1 MNSLILIVT
10 RGCNLRCSYCPT
22 VKQGWPNLTTDDISK
37 ALEIFD
43 RTFGG
48 GEIKIF
54 GGEPL
59 LVPEQVRHTIRQAQ
73 KIPSIS
79 KIYLSTNGL
88 GLDLDWIAF
97 LRKQSKV
104 ILTISMDGRPD
115 DHRKMR
121 KALPGVADTYAH
133 ILTLKKPLLSLPKLV
148 ITQTIAPALSYHA
161 AENFAHLCELG
172 FRKFN
177 FLPGYFIPWRA
188 KQLQALRTNFAQMR
202 KWIEHSWRNGKYLY
216 VRNLFIQAPTPF
228 FNTGLIVDA
237 DRSIHPSNL
246 GLSGSLDGLR
256 GKTKVGDIDHP
267 PTPEELAEAS
277 LRTNQLIQDALP
289 EKIWNSTLAADAELT
304 RFCRQ
309 LWPAFVK
316 YRKTREVLVS

>member
-10 RGCNLRCSYCPT
+10 RSCNLRCSYCPT
-22 VKQGWPNLTTDDISK
+22 VKQGWPSLTTEDIST
-37 ALEIFD
+37 ALHLFVEK
-43 RTFGG
+43 FGG
-48 GEIKIF
+48 GEIKLF

-59 LVPEQVRHTIRQAQ
+59 LAPEQVRHTIRQAESMA
-73 KIPSIS
+73 SIS

-88 GLDLDWIAF
+88 GLDLDWLAF
-97 LRKQSKV
+97 LQRQSKV
-104 ILTISMDGRPD
+104 ILTISMDGRPS

-121 KALPGVADTYAH
+121 RALPGIADVYDHLMA
-133 ILTLKKPLLSLPKLV
+133 IKQQLLAFPKLV
-148 ITQTIAPALSYHA
+148 ITQTIAPSLAYHA
-161 AENFAHLCELG
+161 AQNFSHLCELG

-177 FLPGYFIPWRA
+177 FLPGYFIPWRPE
-188 KQLQALRTNFAQMR
+188 QLQALRTNFAQIR
-202 KWIEHSWRNGKYLY
+202 KWIEQYWRVGKYLY

-256 GKTKVGDIDHP
+256 VKTQIGDLDNP
-267 PTPEELAEAS
+267 PTPEALSDAAQRVNKLLQEELS
-277 LRTNQLIQDALP
+277 
-289 EKIWNSTLAADAELT
+289 EKIWNSTMAADAELT

-309 LWPAFVK
+309 LWPSFLR
-316 YRKTREVLVS
+316 YRKSREVMVS